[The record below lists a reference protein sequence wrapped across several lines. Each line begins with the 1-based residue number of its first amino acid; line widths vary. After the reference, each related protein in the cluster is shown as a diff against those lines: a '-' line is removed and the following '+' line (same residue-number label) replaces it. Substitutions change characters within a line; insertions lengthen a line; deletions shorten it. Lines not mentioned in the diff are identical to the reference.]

1 MEPKSCAL
9 IAGSRAA
16 GLLEKGEKSAA
27 CLRFKMAL
35 AVQLAQ
41 LIDAGICH
49 FFSCMQPGAEQWAA
63 AMVLEFA
70 RSRPDIS
77 LTVMA
82 TPELE
87 RSLPARVER
96 QAEILHKKSRRACLA
111 WMAMNADTVLVLAGG
126 GEEERRE
133 LPVWL
138 QPKTVCLEVAE
149 FGL

>member
-1 MEPKSCAL
+1 MERKSCAL
-9 IAGSRAA
+9 IAGNRAA
-16 GLLEKGEKSAA
+16 GLLEKEKENPAY
-27 CLRFKMAL
+27 LRFRMAL
-35 AVQLAQ
+35 AVQFAQ

-87 RSLPARVER
+87 RPLLAWVER
-96 QAEILHKKSRRACLA
+96 QAEILQKKSRRACLA

-149 FGL
+149 FGP

>member
-9 IAGSRAA
+9 IGGSRAA
-16 GLLEKGEKSAA
+16 DLLKKGEKSTA

-96 QAEILHKKSRRACLA
+96 QAKILHKKSRRACLA

>member
-9 IAGSRAA
+9 IGGSRAA
-16 GLLEKGEKSAA
+16 DLLKKGEKSTA

-87 RSLPARVER
+87 RPLPARVER

>member
-9 IAGSRAA
+9 IGGSRAA
-16 GLLEKGEKSAA
+16 DLLKKGEKSTA

-63 AMVLEFA
+63 DLVLEFA

-82 TPELE
+82 TPELLE
-87 RSLPARVER
+87 GSLPAWVER
-96 QAEILHKKSRRACLA
+96 QAEILHKKSRRA
-111 WMAMNADTVLVLAGG
+111 WMAMNADRVLVLAGG

-133 LPVWL
+133 LPVWRL

>member
-1 MEPKSCAL
+1 MEQKSCAL
-9 IAGSRAA
+9 IAGNRAA
-16 GLLEKGEKSAA
+16 GLLEKEKENPAY
-27 CLRFKMAL
+27 LRFRMAL
-35 AVQLAQ
+35 AAQLAQ
-41 LIDAGICH
+41 LIDAGTCR
-49 FFSCMQPGAEQWAA
+49 FFSCMRPGAEQWAA

-77 LTVMA
+77 LTAIVPPK
-82 TPELE
+82 PE
-87 RSLPARVER
+87 SPLPAWVER
-96 QAEILHKKSRRACLA
+96 RAEILQKKSRCACLA

-138 QPKTVCLEVAE
+138 QPKIVCLEAGE